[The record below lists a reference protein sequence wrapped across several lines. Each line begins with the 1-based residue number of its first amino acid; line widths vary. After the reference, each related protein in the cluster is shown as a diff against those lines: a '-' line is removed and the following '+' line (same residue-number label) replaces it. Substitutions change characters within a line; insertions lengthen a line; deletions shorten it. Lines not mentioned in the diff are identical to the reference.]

1 MMTEMRTRQTTAL
14 ALAMTFAAAI
24 VTQPA
29 LLMAQGAG
37 NISGTASNE
46 AKKPYTNYSVRAR
59 HVQLGSIA
67 ATIPL
72 DPQGNFTLAGIDPA
86 NYLVE
91 LVDAKGKVVC
101 TEGPFD
107 LTKLPQSSKPGVNIA
122 CGNPQA
128 WWLLA
133 AAGAAGITVGVVAND
148 PVTPGAR
155 PAVTATLT
163 TASASR

>member
-1 MMTEMRTRQTTAL
+1 MRTRQTTAL
-14 ALAMTFAAAI
+14 ALAMTFAAAL
-24 VTQPA
+24 VAQPA
-29 LLMAQGAG
+29 MLLAQGAG
-37 NISGTASNE
+37 NISGTANRE
-46 AKKPYTNYSVRAR
+46 AKKPYTDYSVRAR

-72 DPQGNFTLAGIDPA
+72 DPQGHFALNGIDPA

-107 LTKLPQSSKPGVNIA
+107 LTKLPQTSKAGVNIQ
-122 CGNPQA
+122 CGNPAA

-133 AAGAAGITVGVVAND
+133 AAGAAGITAGVVAND
-148 PVTPGAR
+148 P
-155 PAVTATLT
+155 
-163 TASASR
+163 ASPSR